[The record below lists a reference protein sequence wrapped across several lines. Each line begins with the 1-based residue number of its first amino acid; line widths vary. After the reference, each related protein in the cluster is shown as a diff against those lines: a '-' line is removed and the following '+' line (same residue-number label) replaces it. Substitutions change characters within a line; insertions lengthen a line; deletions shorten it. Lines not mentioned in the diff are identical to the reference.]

1 MPRARVGLFFFWALS
16 VSFCL
21 PPPHRVS
28 LFLTQDLL
36 PLLSLA
42 HAPPHPQH
50 RIRPI
55 SRFRRNPPS
64 CLAPPQTP
72 PPPDDLLSLASSY
85 TAGTAIGLFHAL
97 RPPPPP
103 SSPLRSFPRGRGRSG
118 RGGAA
123 SGGGAIGRRGQASR
137 PAPPRP
143 VPSQSS
149 RASPAAA
156 ATAPRRLLYGAPTVG
171 PTDRPRRAGEEA
183 MPGRAPISANLGGP
197 PGRPVS
203 LGRMPLHPLP
213 VRIPA

>member
-97 RPPPPP
+97 RPPPPVVPSQVFSARAGAERAGRGSVGGRGNWKAWSSFPPRPAP
-103 SSPLRSFPRGRGRSG
+103 SSPFPVLPRESRGSRNGPSEAAVRSPDGRTD
-118 RGGAA
+118 
-123 SGGGAIGRRGQASR
+123 GQAPESR
-137 PAPPRP
+137 
-143 VPSQSS
+143 
-149 RASPAAA
+149 
-156 ATAPRRLLYGAPTVG
+156 
-171 PTDRPRRAGEEA
+171 
-183 MPGRAPISANLGGP
+183 
-197 PGRPVS
+197 
-203 LGRMPLHPLP
+203 
-213 VRIPA
+213 